1 MSCYH
6 GVLFAAQTVPTGR
19 NFDRWKPE
27 TSMNSSF
34 FPFSIPIRAIFD
46 SVPRVRS
53 TPSRLLFTPI
63 LFNNL
68 RK

>member
-46 SVPRVRS
+46 FRGFDP
-53 TPSRLLFTPI
+53 TPPRLLFAPI

-68 RK
+68 QK